1 MPSSPRNFTKFIKKT
16 NSFFSILNRSILLFQ
31 QKVELSGAPY
41 PLCPFDYRKSP
52 DIPDEDDAIA
62 AQSSATSTSSD
73 ACIHL
78 PEREKSFERRPRLS
92 TVDSVDETFD
102 PSHRNASSM
111 TLSLG
116 SDSRT
121 EEEAPCRA
129 GAGSGPR
136 EMGPLRQDSP
146 RPSTNHYENWFHLNF
161 DKGRTTFVATLTAQ
175 IETPRAHRA
184 HAFFE
189 PFDTPIKEG
198 VKIRAQSAP
207 PLLNSR
213 LDESNEIE
221 TAIAPI

>member
-1 MPSSPRNFTKFIKKT
+1 
-16 NSFFSILNRSILLFQ
+16 
-31 QKVELSGAPY
+31 
-41 PLCPFDYRKSP
+41 
-52 DIPDEDDAIA
+52 
-62 AQSSATSTSSD
+62 
-73 ACIHL
+73 
-78 PEREKSFERRPRLS
+78 
-92 TVDSVDETFD
+92 
-102 PSHRNASSM
+102 M

-129 GAGSGPR
+129 SGPR